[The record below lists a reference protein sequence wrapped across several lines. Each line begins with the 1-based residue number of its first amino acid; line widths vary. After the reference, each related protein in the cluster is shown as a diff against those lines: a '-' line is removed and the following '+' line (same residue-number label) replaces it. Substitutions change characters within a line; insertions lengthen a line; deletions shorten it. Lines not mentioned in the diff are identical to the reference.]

1 VRFVGSSDRD
11 RARPTVPHDVRFEEA
26 QHGEGSAESRV
37 ECVVRGAAVRTSD
50 WEGPYS
56 HDRRVRLRQ

>member
-37 ECVVRGAAVRTSD
+37 ECVVRQSG
-50 WEGPYS
+50 
-56 HDRRVRLRQ
+56 RLIGKVPIRMIDE